1 MAETRAAER
10 VFSEDILIFYFSLP
24 NLILIL
30 IFYLAKHGK
39 GEVNSIS
46 LAAQNG
52 AL

>member
-1 MAETRAAER
+1 MAETRAAEP

-24 NLILIL
+24 NLIL